1 MLATSAAGIFTIN
14 GAHWR
19 EGLDDGSGF
28 TGVEEK
34 ELAVTA
40 NSWLHG
46 DASYG
51 PIANPSVTV
60 VVPMYN
66 EADCIGE
73 CVQSLLQQE
82 FSPLE
87 VLIVDDGSTDES
99 VSVCEKLNVTVL
111 TPEHLGPGAARNLG
125 ARHAKG
131 NILVFADADM
141 VLASDYVSKLTAPIA
156 SGEVVATCHWDEL
169 VLDWENPLAR
179 CETYYRGLSERRR
192 QPIEPPA
199 GEEVYRAVRKDFFFA
214 AGGFAENAG
223 RGDDSSVFRRTG
235 VLAKIVR
242 EAGCYHRGASS
253 WREVFREGIWSG
265 RHVTV
270 ERQARW
276 KRSLHA
282 LLLRNPVS
290 SVWRIW
296 PKVYATRESRLLL
309 YAVVHSLG
317 YDLGVINGLVTRN
330 YRK

>member
-1 MLATSAAGIFTIN
+1 MKVL
-14 GAHWR
+14 
-19 EGLDDGSGF
+19 GSR
-28 TGVEEK
+28 VSQEK
-34 ELAVTA
+34 EGAVTA
-40 NSWLHG
+40 NSWLHRG
-46 DASYG
+46 ASYG

-60 VVPMYN
+60 VVPIYN

-99 VSVCEKLNVTVL
+99 VKMCEGLNVTVL
-111 TPEHLGPGAARNLG
+111 AQNHLGPGAARNLG

-131 NILVFADADM
+131 EILVFADADM
-141 VLASDYVSKLTAPIA
+141 VLDSNYVSRLVAPII

-179 CETYYRGLSERRR
+179 CETYYRGLSDRRR

-199 GEEVYRAVRKDFFFA
+199 GEEVYRAVRKDFFLVS
-214 AGGFAENAG
+214 GGFAENVG
-223 RGDDSSVFRRTG
+223 RCDDSSVFKRTG
-235 VLAKIVR
+235 VMAKIVR

-253 WREVFREGIWSG
+253 WREVLREGIWSG

-270 ERQARW
+270 ERQARL
-276 KRSLHA
+276 KRSLYA
-282 LLLRNPVS
+282 LLLRNPLT

-296 PKVYATRESRLLL
+296 PKVCATREWRLPL
-309 YAVVHSLG
+309 YALVHSLG
-317 YDLGVINGLVTRN
+317 FDLGVINGFMTRN
-330 YRK
+330 YLK